1 MQSERIK
8 ELEDKLA
15 TERNGYGQLWNDY
28 QKLKKQN
35 AELERRV
42 GEVESKNKELKK
54 RIATKTK
61 YLKLEK
67 EMAEDSRKNYL
78 NHLKRYKEKIN
89 ILSEGGVNENEK

>member
-35 AELERRV
+35 AELEKRV
-42 GEVESKNKELKK
+42 GEWIEPFKEEIKYRPNTLCVEVSGDDLF
-54 RIATKTK
+54 
-61 YLKLEK
+61 KLEQISTG
-67 EMAEDSRKNYL
+67 E
-78 NHLKRYKEKIN
+78 